1 MHVIPLTSM
10 RFSPPHLPDMYVHCL
25 GWPLALNCPSSGPSN
40 YSHSLESAWPI
51 GCFPYILPE
60 ESPGLQPAPL
70 WRQLPPPSA
79 FFPALFIL
87 PGVHGNSWI
96 CKLILFTNFEVLS
109 AIYISKNFFCLIFFF
124 LSFWDCNYFYVVTLD
139 IVLDL
144 RGSVHFSSLFS
155 LFSGCL
161 IFIHLSLKTLILS
174 SAHWTHLVSF
184 LFRLNT
190 LLNSRSSFF
199 FLAVC
204 IYLSIFST
212 VDSLLTHF
220 PLIIWIYNRECSGVL
235 FC

>member
-124 LSFWDCNYFYVVTLD
+124 PFLLGLQLLLRCYTWYCPRSQRLCSFFFPFLPVFWMFNFY
-139 IVLDL
+139 
-144 RGSVHFSSLFS
+144 
-155 LFSGCL
+155 
-161 IFIHLSLKTLILS
+161 
-174 SAHWTHLVSF
+174 
-184 LFRLNT
+184 
-190 LLNSRSSFF
+190 SSFF
-199 FLAVC
+199 K
-204 IYLSIFST
+204 
-212 VDSLLTHF
+212 DTHSF
-220 PLIIWIYNRECSGVL
+220 FCPLNPPSQFFVQTKYT
-235 FC
+235 FKF